1 MIKQSPILIIILL
14 VINITSGLILS
25 CYPLFNML
33 LNCAVL
39 CVALVF
45 VFWINKKKI
54 APVFRMSLAFSL
66 PAITFIELLIGCFSP
81 NQFKDNWGIIAI
93 LCCMAF
99 EFLLTYSVIRK
110 STITNHIN
118 NESTYL

>member
-14 VINITSGLILS
+14 VINIIAGLILS

-33 LNCAVL
+33 LNCVVL
-39 CVALVF
+39 CIALVL
-45 VFWINKKKI
+45 VFWINKKQMSP
-54 APVFRMSLAFSL
+54 AYRMSLAFIL
-66 PAITFIELLIGCFSP
+66 PIFTFIELLIGCFSP
-81 NQFKDNWGIIAI
+81 NQFEDNWGILVI
-93 LCCMAF
+93 LCFMAF